1 MAAKRKP
8 RRVTKRKP
16 RKVRK
21 VTKPKRHPVPA
32 TVFDEDWEVIV
43 CTDLHV
49 SAKTIDLVLTT
60 LSRIREL
67 SDETGIK
74 QVVCLGDFWDA
85 RNILSVRH
93 LHVLMD
99 EFMKWKFQGIKLMMI
114 PGNHDQVTV
123 DGRIHGVRVFEPF
136 DNITVATRPLHD
148 HGSKVAILP
157 WREDP
162 EEQAQIF
169 ADVPRGY
176 TVFAHAE
183 APGSLA
189 NSGKRME
196 GRFSKAELTRLRAV
210 YLGHFHKRQQIG
222 KNCWYIGNPYEK
234 DFAEMGDPKGIAIIR
249 AGSIEPEWHDFD
261 DMPKHW
267 RLNFPADVK
276 QFSKPGENDVVEV
289 YASGEA
295 MLTAAYETAVSKLA
309 AADVRKLP
317 LPDPKKSVVPV
328 FALGLEEAIDEYAG
342 SPETWGAHF
351 SKAEVEMLREI
362 GREILAEVPDAGV
375 IVPLAKSVTPISVT
389 VTNFCAIKGS
399 VHLDLRKQ
407 GAVLLSGEMGVG
419 KTSLCDAITWALY
432 DKTSPR
438 KAGSS
443 TSTLKADRVVHDD
456 ADRCKVDVKLLL
468 DDKHEVTI
476 SREKSRGKGSRVN
489 FELPVEITM
498 PSGISDQQQLVHKI
512 IGVDYELWRTCV
524 YLGQGSVGNFITDAD
539 KKRKELLSRA
549 FQLGACRSAQKLV
562 RGWLKEL
569 RNEQAPIEKRLHG
582 NRARAETLEQSD
594 FSAEMKQW
602 EERRTYTIKQAEQA
616 IEDAK
621 AKVAQFDEKLAT
633 QGQWEE
639 SEKQHT
645 QHVAT
650 LEKQLTD
657 TAVPERAGHL
667 HSSIGAA
674 KAEKGLAERDLAQL
688 KKSYQASQRGSTC
701 PTCGQAIPMET
712 HEQQIQEMEVQ
723 IQSKQQEIQS
733 LDHRI
738 ANDQSKLGQLMA
750 EGGAD
755 TEAIRTQLQ
764 EARTNLSKVRQGL
777 DTLKKIRAQ
786 RDSLAKQWE
795 QARETIVKQ
804 REMTNPFQARQ
815 EQKESQLAA
824 MQADI
829 QKDEAELKELM
840 KKSAVFEYW
849 DDGFGPKGVPVLVLR
864 TVLHELETHANRFLA
879 RLTQGRVFAQME
891 MLGDDLKVRW
901 FKFETPTSKPRERS
915 YTQLSGGER
924 RCAEM
929 AFSPFALSEMIF
941 SRTGVRIPMLVID
954 ELTTHLSPKA
964 KPQVCSILNDLG
976 RDTVVVIDHDPSVQG
991 AFDVVYE
998 VEKQTDGSASTR
1010 RI

>member
-16 RKVRK
+16 RRAKK
-21 VTKPKRHPVPA
+21 VTSPKRQSVPMS
-32 TVFDEDWEVIV
+32 VFAEDWEVIV

-60 LSRIREL
+60 LQRIREL
-67 SDETGIK
+67 SEEEDIK

-93 LHVLMD
+93 LDALMD
-99 EFMKWKFQGIKLMMI
+99 EFMKWKRDRIQLMMI

-136 DNITVATRPLHD
+136 DNITVATEPIHD
-148 HGSKVAILP
+148 RLSKVAVLP

-249 AGSIEPEWHDFD
+249 SGALEPEWRDFD
-261 DMPKHW
+261 DMPRHW
-267 RLNFPADVK
+267 RLHFPADSKLFK
-276 QFSKPGENDVVEV
+276 QPRVNDIVEV
-289 YASGEA
+289 YATSA
-295 MLTAAYETAVSKLA
+295 DMLTAAYEATVKKLA

-317 LPDPKKSVVPV
+317 LADATKSVVPT
-328 FALGLEEAIDEYAG
+328 FALGLEEAIDEYAK

-351 SKAEVEMLREI
+351 KKADEEMLRDL
-362 GREILAEVPDAGV
+362 GKEILAEVPDAGV
-375 IVPLAKSVTPISVT
+375 IVPLAKNVTPVSVT
-389 VTNFCAIKGS
+389 VQNFCAIRGS

-443 TSTLKADRVVHDD
+443 GSTLRADYVVHDD
-456 ADRCKVDVKLLL
+456 AERCKVDVKLLL
-468 DDKHEVTI
+468 DEKHEVTI
-476 SREKSRGKGSRVN
+476 TREKSRGKGSRVS
-489 FELPVEITM
+489 FELPAEITM

-512 IGVDYELWRTCV
+512 VGVDYELWRTCV

-562 RGWLKEL
+562 RGWLKTLRGEL
-569 RNEQAPIEKRLHG
+569 EPIEKRLHG

-594 FSAEMKQW
+594 FSKEMKQW
-602 EERRTYTIKQAEQA
+602 EEHRAQTIQQAEQA

-621 AKVAQFDEKLAT
+621 AKVAVFDEKLST

-639 SEKQHT
+639 SEKQHE
-645 QHVAT
+645 QHVAA
-650 LEKQLTD
+650 LEKQLTES
-657 TAVPERAGHL
+657 AVPERAGRF
-667 HSSIGAA
+667 HSAIGAA
-674 KAEKGLAERDLAQL
+674 NAEKAIVERDLMQL
-688 KKSYQASQRGSTC
+688 RKSYQAAQQGSVC
-701 PTCGQAIPMET
+701 SSCGQAIPMAT
-712 HEQQIQEMEVQ
+712 HEQHLEEMEQ
-723 IQSKQQEIQS
+723 KIQSKEQEIQS
-733 LDHRI
+733 LEHRI
-738 ANDQSKLGQLMA
+738 ANDKSKLGQLMS
-750 EGGAD
+750 EGGVD
-755 TEAIRTQLQ
+755 TEAIRTSLQ
-764 EARTNLSKVRQGL
+764 ESRGNLAKVRQGL
-777 DTLKKIRAQ
+777 DALKKIRAQ
-786 RDSLAKQWE
+786 RDALAKHWE

-804 REMTNPFQARQ
+804 RAMVNPFKQRQ
-815 EQKESQLAA
+815 EQKEAQLTA

-829 QKDEAELKELM
+829 KKDEEELEALM
-840 KKSAVFEYW
+840 KKSYALTYW

-901 FKFETPTSKPRERS
+901 FKFETATSKPRERA

-924 RCAEM
+924 RCAEI

-954 ELTTHLSPKA
+954 ELTPHLSPKA

-976 RDTVVVIDHDPSVQG
+976 RDTVLVIDHDPSVQG
-991 AFDVVYE
+991 SFDVVYE
-998 VEKQTDGSASTR
+998 VEKQLDGSVSTR